1 MDSTEEAIEYIRQI
15 EKEIVFSLDDSHL
28 ELDSSRITSK
38 DINAYCDILLEKIS
52 KELHITSSLEEDELK
67 SDNNLSE
74 TESATNNNF
83 LKFKEEVDMLPVETE
98 STNHDE
104 NFSFRKNNFTSKIDK
119 MTNYRYSF
127 YDNSNKISVYVAS
140 SVMIDQ
146 LVSCCCFILL

>member
-67 SDNNLSE
+67 SDNNFSE
-74 TESATNNNF
+74 TESAMNNNF
-83 LKFKEEVDMLPVETE
+83 LKLKQVDRLPVETE
-98 STNHDE
+98 STNPDE

-127 YDNSNKISVYVAS
+127 YDNSNKISIYVAS

-146 LVSCCCFILL
+146 LVSCCCLILL

>member
-67 SDNNLSE
+67 SDNNFSE
-74 TESATNNNF
+74 TESAMNNNF
-83 LKFKEEVDMLPVETE
+83 LKFKKVDRLPVETE
-98 STNHDE
+98 STNPDE

-127 YDNSNKISVYVAS
+127 YDNSNKISIYVAS

-146 LVSCCCFILL
+146 LVSCCCLILL